1 MKLDAAR
8 EGNVAASGTRSAP
21 TSAPGG
27 VDQIYMGT
35 GGVAPKCPAGYT
47 LSKTGNLRPS
57 WYCNRTSSPLS
68 YAPAPAPAPQAA
80 PITVSPVITVSPNM
94 QQSFSPQFSPV
105 MQQSSGSGSQSASP
119 EQSTSGGQ
127 TGTTAPSGISERE
140 AALREQIAY
149 MNAMEAARG
158 NQPPIPVATPAPAPV
173 VVPQPRD
180 GAQGGGGPIYMPP
193 PDEPV
198 QAAPVPQMAP
208 QESPLQNLTPYAI
221 IGILAVGGILLMSNR
236 NKGTR
241 R

>member
-8 EGNVAASGTRSAP
+8 QVPIGQKTTATAYSGGGSAAV
-21 TSAPGG
+21 SAPGG
-27 VDQIYMGT
+27 VDTIVIPAGSSQ
-35 GGVAPKCPAGYT
+35 KCPPGYYGNRV
-47 LSKTGNLRPS
+47 TGRSTVCQRVAAPVT
-57 WYCNRTSSPLS
+57 YA
-68 YAPAPAPAPQAA
+68 APAPAPAPA
-80 PITVSPVITVSPNM
+80 PVMVSPTITVSPTM
-94 QQSFSPQFSPV
+94 QQQFSPQFSPV

-119 EQSTSGGQ
+119 EQTTSGGQ

-158 NQPPIPVATPAPAPV
+158 IQPPISVATPAPAPV

-193 PDEPV
+193 PDEPT
-198 QAAPVPQMAP
+198 QPAPQRVP

-221 IGILAVGGILLMSNR
+221 IGILAIGGLIVMSN
-236 NKGTR
+236 KGKR